1 MAIKQLDWIVIIIF
15 FLLMVVIG
23 VWAHFKNKDSG
34 DYFTAGGKM
43 PWWLSGISHHVS
55 GYSGAVF
62 VAYAGLAYTNGISI
76 YFWWALTVGIAILT
90 TVRLFPVRWVRLRMK
105 FNVQSPLEYLVTR
118 YDLKTQQIM
127 AWSGV
132 LLKLFDVGA
141 KWAAIAVLLKIF
153 TGIPVFYGILFS
165 GSISIVYITIGGLWA
180 VTVSDFIQFIVQIGA
195 GIVMFLA
202 VMSKLGG
209 WDSVF
214 TLWDRLPA
222 QNSEPF
228 GDPYTVGFAIAF
240 LFINILSYNGGTWNL
255 ATKYISSPNEK
266 DTKKAAILSGTLYLV
281 WPLILFFPM
290 WAAPILLPNLADPTE
305 SYGLLTIE
313 LLPAGMVGLV
323 LASMFA
329 TTMSMTSSDANTIS
343 AVITRDIL
351 PALSTKLKFLEKG
364 NSLKIARRVTFIF
377 TLCTIIV
384 GLQYEYFGGVLGL
397 IVSWFAALVG
407 PIAIPML
414 FGMIPLFKKCG
425 PTAAITSILG
435 GLLSF
440 IISKIYAI
448 DLGFALEVSLPLIV
462 SFSIYILFAIIN
474 RNKVVSKDVQN
485 MLDSLNN

>member
-1 MAIKQLDWIVIIIF
+1 MELKKTDWIVIVAF
-15 FLLMVVIG
+15 FIAMVVVGI
-23 VWAHFKNKDSG
+23 WAHFKNRNSE
-34 DYFTAGGKM
+34 DYFTGGGKM
-43 PWWLSGISHHVS
+43 PWWLLGISHHVS

-76 YFWWALTVGIAILT
+76 YFWWALTVAIAILA
-90 TVRLFPVRWVRLRMK
+90 TVRLFPVRWIRLRMK
-105 FNVQSPLEYLVTR
+105 FKVQSPLEYLVTR
-118 YDLKTQQIM
+118 YDLKTQQLM

-132 LLKLFDVGA
+132 FLKLFDVGA
-141 KWAAIAVLLKIF
+141 KWAAIAILLKVF
-153 TGIPVFYGILFS
+153 TGIPIFYGVLFS

-180 VTVSDFIQFIVQIGA
+180 VTVSDFIQFLVQIGA

-202 VMSKLGG
+202 TISKLGG
-209 WDSVF
+209 WDSIF

-228 GDPYTVGFAIAF
+228 GDPYTVGFALAF

-255 ATKYISSPNEK
+255 ATKYISSSNEK
-266 DTKKAAILSGTLYLV
+266 DTKKAAILSGVLYLV

-290 WAAPILLPNLADPTE
+290 WAAPILLPDLADPTE
-305 SYGLLTIE
+305 SYGLLTIK

-351 PALSTKLKFLEKG
+351 PVLSRKSKFLEKTD
-364 NSLKIARRVTFIF
+364 SLKMARKVTFVF
-377 TLCTIIV
+377 TLCTIVV

-407 PIAIPML
+407 PIAVPML

-425 PTAAITSILG
+425 PTAAVASIFG
-435 GLLSF
+435 GLVSF
-440 IISKIYAI
+440 ILSKIYAI
-448 DLGFALEVSLPLIV
+448 NLDLALEVSLPLIT
-462 SFSIYILFAIIN
+462 SLIIYILFAVLN
-474 RNKVVSKDVQN
+474 RNKVVSKEVQS
-485 MLDSLNN
+485 MLDSINK